1 MASEMQRIEV
11 EITEVKRKMLSFA
24 GKVIFDAPVLLS
36 NFFAMQGF
44 MFHLALLFFILSC
57 SFFFYVGQLF
67 PIIACIIHLY
77 ADPNF

>member
-11 EITEVKRKMLSFA
+11 EITEVKRKMLNFA

-57 SFFFYVGQLF
+57 SFLLCRTVVSHHSLHYPFVR
-67 PIIACIIHLY
+67 
-77 ADPNF
+77 

>member
-11 EITEVKRKMLSFA
+11 EITEVKREMLNFA
-24 GKVIFDAPVLLS
+24 GKVVSNAPVLLS

-57 SFFFYVGQLF
+57 SFFYVGQLF